1 MVSNEIAPPKN
12 SSKKIAPKK
21 RAPKKR
27 GCILAAPSYNL
38 AAPSFN
44 NAVLRP

>member
-12 SSKKIAPKK
+12 SSKKI
-21 RAPKKR
+21 APKKR

-44 NAVLRP
+44 NAVLGP